1 MNKAL
6 AAFGAALVFFVLRGV
21 LDFGFLGA
29 IIVTGFTYTGITAIS
44 EDWPHRLR
52 ERLTRPRGKKRSLP
66 ASGPGPDE
74 RVPDERDTSYLDSIP
89 ELAALGISREEFDEA
104 LREGSRKLVQLRKA
118 STRVGD
124 SRVRGKAH
132 GVCDAAARIL
142 SEIRQDPADLR
153 RARNF
158 LDYYLEATIKV
169 VDRYVS
175 LSARGVQ
182 TAEMQSALQRAE
194 ASLDTIRSAY
204 DKQLVQLLE
213 NDVMDLDVELRV
225 LERTI
230 EMEGL
235 GDS

>member
-6 AAFGAALVFFVLRGV
+6 AAFGAAIVFFVLRGV
-21 LDFGFLGA
+21 LDFGFIGA

-44 EDWPHRLR
+44 EEWPRRLKDRLGRLR
-52 ERLTRPRGKKRSLP
+52 PTKATPLP
-66 ASGPGPDE
+66 ASDSTPG
-74 RVPDERDTSYLDSIP
+74 ERDTSYLDRIP
-89 ELAALGISREEFDEA
+89 ELAALGISREEFDDA
-104 LREGSRKLVQLRKA
+104 LREGSRKLVLLRKA
-118 STRVGD
+118 AARVSD
-124 SRVRGKAH
+124 SHVRGKAH

-153 RARNF
+153 KARNF
-158 LDYYLEATIKV
+158 LDYYLEATINV
-169 VDRYVS
+169 VERYVS
-175 LSARGVQ
+175 LSARGVK
-182 TAEMQSALQRAE
+182 TPEMQSALQRAE